1 MKNLDL
7 EGSEMKN
14 ILIIDDDPA
23 TTRLLEVLLT
33 REGYNIRTEN
43 LSDNAVQTTIDY
55 QPNLVILDLM
65 MPGADGFEICKAMKT
80 NPKLASIPV
89 LMFTS
94 ANQAKIR
101 EKAMEVGINEYITKP
116 IHPNDLKQ
124 KIRDW
129 LNKSEQEPS

>member
-1 MKNLDL
+1 
-7 EGSEMKN
+7 MKN

-33 REGYNIRTEN
+33 REGYNILSEN
-43 LSDNAVQTTIDY
+43 LSDNALQATKSF
-55 QPNLVILDLM
+55 QPNLIILDLM
-65 MPGADGFEICKAMKT
+65 MPGADGLEVCKTMK
-80 NPKLASIPV
+80 NDPDIGNIPI

-94 ANQAKIR
+94 AKQDEIMKQAL
-101 EKAMEVGINEYITKP
+101 AAGINEYISKP

-129 LNKSEQEPS
+129 LDKSHSDH